1 MPGLNPHLSL
11 SGIAYRYGSDP
22 VLDRVDLAVAAG
34 ERVGILGPSGV
45 GKSTL
50 LQIAAGLVAPAGG
63 DVRVEGVP
71 VRGPVPGCTVM
82 FQRPALLP
90 WASLLDN
97 VLLPARLS
105 GRLGR
110 DRTAC
115 LAEACRLLGELGL
128 GERAEARPHQ
138 LSGGQQQRAA
148 LARALASEPRLLLLD
163 EPFSALDPEM
173 RASLRADVLRLSVAR
188 GLTLVIVTHDL
199 ADVAALAERAVVL
212 GGRPARVVADFPLGA
227 DAEAALR
234 RRLGPSARAASP
246 VTGRAA

>member
-1 MPGLNPHLSL
+1 MSRSAPHLSL
-11 SGIAYRYGSDP
+11 EAVAYRYGPHP
-22 VLDRVDLAVAAG
+22 VLDRVDFAVAAG
-34 ERVGILGPSGV
+34 ERVGILGRSGV

-50 LQIAAGLVAPAGG
+50 LQLLAGLVAPASGV
-63 DVRVEGVP
+63 VRLGGVP

-90 WASLLDN
+90 WASVLDN

-110 DRTAC
+110 DRAGC
-115 LAEACRLLGELGL
+115 EGQARRLLDDLGL
-128 GERAEARPHQ
+128 GERAEAKPHQ

-148 LARALASEPRLLLLD
+148 LARALASEPSLLLLD

-173 RASLRADVLRLSVAR
+173 RAALRADVLRLAHAR
-188 GLTLVIVTHDL
+188 GLTLIVVTHDL

-212 GGRPARVVADFPLGA
+212 DGRPARVAADFPLGA

-234 RRLGPSARAASP
+234 RRLDPPARAA
-246 VTGRAA
+246 

>member
-1 MPGLNPHLSL
+1 MSRSAPHLSL
-11 SGIAYRYGSDP
+11 EAVAYRSGPHP
-22 VLDRVDLAVAAG
+22 VLDRVDFTVAAG
-34 ERVGILGPSGV
+34 ERVGLLGRSGV

-50 LQIAAGLVAPAGG
+50 LQLLAGLVAPASGV
-63 DVRVEGVP
+63 VRLGGVP

-90 WASLLDN
+90 WASVLDN

-110 DRTAC
+110 DRAGC
-115 LAEACRLLGELGL
+115 EGQARRLLDDLGL
-128 GERAEARPHQ
+128 GERAEAKPHQ

-148 LARALASEPRLLLLD
+148 LARALASEPSLLLLD

-173 RASLRADVLRLSVAR
+173 RAALRADVLRLAHAR
-188 GLTLVIVTHDL
+188 GLTLIVVTHDL

-212 GGRPARVVADFPLGA
+212 DGRPARVAADFPLGA

-234 RRLGPSARAASP
+234 RRLDPPARAA
-246 VTGRAA
+246 